1 MLVLFILAVVWAVY
15 LVSWVR
21 GKSSNRR
28 VNSIHSFSSHLS
40 ILERTSGDEPVAP
53 PVAPGTAPLLGG
65 QYFAPRRP
73 QLSAVK
79 KRRRDVL
86 FGLAGATGAMFLGV
100 ILIGGSFLLL
110 LFVLSAAATGAYV
123 FQLVQLRKRAEER
136 SVKVRPI
143 ATSGAWAEGDSVDG
157 GAFDDWSDDWSDDA
171 DGSDDRFDRD
181 HARSHDRR
189 DVTIV
194 RERTGTDDVLGS
206 VFGDLDGGSARAVGH

>member
-1 MLVLFILAVVWAVY
+1 MLVLLILAVVWAVY

-86 FGLAGATGAMFLGV
+86 FGLAGATGVMFLGV

-136 SVKVRPI
+136 SRKVLRLDPAERP
-143 ATSGAWAEGDSVDG
+143 TSHSVDHG
-157 GAFDDWSDDWSDDA
+157 DGDEGLVGSWSTTVPDTGA
-171 DGSDDRFDRD
+171 
-181 HARSHDRR
+181 
-189 DVTIV
+189 
-194 RERTGTDDVLGS
+194 DDVLGS